1 MPRKAKDPATT
12 TAQPTFNASAGP
24 TPPKELPFGFFQA
37 MADSIIRSRMELAS
51 RAGISYGGRRNLNET
66 LGYKPVLLFED
77 FFDAYKRGG
86 LGRACIK
93 RPIED
98 SWAQPPEVSDQAG
111 TETVFDRSWNEM
123 VKRLGLWNR
132 FERLDTLSSIGRYAV
147 MVLGFNDSAEL
158 VDPLEVARAGSS
170 AATRKILYA
179 TPFAESNAT
188 IEKYEENAKDP
199 RFGLPLIYAI
209 QRTTGVTGSSH
220 VVRVHHSRVIH
231 VAEDELCE
239 DGIGTP
245 ALECV
250 YDRLQDLDKTL
261 GGAAEMFW
269 QSAGRKLGFK
279 MDQGSRFANDAD
291 KESFQSEIDEFAHKL
306 KNYFVIE
313 GATPYPIEG
322 QTADPSPVTSAIIS
336 VIAAQLGIPVRILLG
351 SERGE
356 LASSQDERAW
366 RGRIANR
373 QAQHCTTKI
382 VRPFVDLCLSA
393 GALPFVAEYEVTW
406 APMEDLSEGEVAAQA
421 ERVAKAI
428 KEYQTS
434 GADAWMPPRA
444 FLRYVLKLSEET
456 IEEIE
461 NMVGAELLDE
471 VKEQGTDEERAA
483 ATGGAARG
491 TGFADP
497 NGPDGE
503 PAVEGTGTR
512 AA

>member
-12 TAQPTFNASAGP
+12 TFNASAGP
-24 TPPKELPFGFFQA
+24 TPPKEIPFGFFQA
-37 MADSIIRSRMELAS
+37 LSDSIIRSRMELAS
-51 RAGISYGGRRNLNET
+51 RAGISYGGRRNLYET
-66 LGYKPVLLFED
+66 LGYKPVLEFTD

-98 SWAQPPEVSDQAG
+98 SWAQPPKVSDQAG

-132 FERLDTLSSIGRYAV
+132 FERLDTLASIGRYAV

-158 VDPLEVARAGSS
+158 EQPLELSRAGSG

-179 TPFAESNAT
+179 TPFAEGNAT
-188 IEKYEENAKDP
+188 IERYEENPKDP

-209 QRTTGVTGSSH
+209 QRTTGQTGSAH
-220 VVRVHHSRVIH
+220 PVRVHYSRVIH

-279 MDQGSRFANDAD
+279 MDQGARFTSQAD
-291 KESFQSEIDEFAHKL
+291 KDAFQAEIDEFAHKL

-313 GATPYPIEG
+313 GATPYPVEG
-322 QTADPSPVTSAIIS
+322 QTADPSPVTTALIN

-373 QAQHCTTKI
+373 QAQHCATKI

-393 GALPFVAEYEVTW
+393 GALPFVAKYEITW
-406 APMEDLSEGEVAAQA
+406 PPMEDLSEGEVAAQA

-456 IEEIE
+456 IKEIE

-471 VKEQGTDEERAA
+471 VKEQETDDEGAA

-497 NGPDGE
+497 NGPGGE
-503 PAVEGTGTR
+503 PTVEGTRPR